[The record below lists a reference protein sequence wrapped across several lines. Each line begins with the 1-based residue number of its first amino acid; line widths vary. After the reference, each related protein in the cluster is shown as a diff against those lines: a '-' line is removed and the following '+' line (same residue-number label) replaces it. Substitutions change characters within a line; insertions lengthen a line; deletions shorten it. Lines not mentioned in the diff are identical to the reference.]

1 MKSILYM
8 DENEVVTKDRV
19 IEIQEG
25 QVFTSF
31 IGKEPATLKVSPEAK
46 VWEVVRCAAYYHH
59 DGIREQVVREN
70 AVNCFLNF
78 FGIPVVDGFCTLYK
92 RVKSNFIDYYTGDYL
107 YLPGMVVTAAD
118 WIDNDRITCG
128 YGLHLHPTLELSRIW
143 NEGNGSRLLLCKVA
157 IEDMSIFPYK
167 IVQVRCRQIEVLRE
181 VQEDL

>member
-1 MKSILYM
+1 MRTILYA
-8 DENEVVTKDRV
+8 DENE
-19 IEIQEG
+19 EITTNNLITIKEG
-25 QVFTSF
+25 VVFTSF
-31 IGKEPATLKVSPEAK
+31 IGEKPATLLVSPEAK

-59 DGIREQVVREN
+59 NGIREQVVREN
-70 AVNCFLNF
+70 AVDCFLSF

-92 RVKSNFIDYYTGDYL
+92 RVKSDFTDYYTGNYK
-107 YLPGMVVTAAD
+107 YLPGTVVTAAD

-128 YGLHLHPTLELSRIW
+128 YGLHLHPTLELSKMW

-181 VQEDL
+181 LQEDL

>member
-118 WIDNDRITCG
+118 
-128 YGLHLHPTLELSRIW
+128 
-143 NEGNGSRLLLCKVA
+143 
-157 IEDMSIFPYK
+157 
-167 IVQVRCRQIEVLRE
+167 
-181 VQEDL
+181 